1 MSKKPLSTEELR
13 GQLFQGSF
21 ARQGGLPEP
30 GDPTVETPLPNL
42 DITRIKSY
50 EDNPRRERNA
60 AYDELKENI
69 RVDGLK
75 QSLIVT
81 RRPGDELY
89 MVEYGGNTRLQI
101 LKELAAETQDPR
113 FTRTNAIF
121 RPWVS
126 ESYVLM
132 NHLDENDLRAPLI
145 FIDKAQAYLKLKQKI
160 EVERGTQLSQREYIA
175 FLEDHGRKLSRT
187 DLIRM
192 NFSANELSSL
202 TPEALRSG
210 LGPKVID
217 RIKRLQ
223 SDYASYWARRFPD
236 RALDEFDQLFQETLR
251 RNDSFEFDVDGVRDA
266 LDEAVSEHCAIS
278 LRELRMEI
286 DAMARGIAIDL
297 PPDDLAN
304 TPEGVP
310 RPNSNVVSSPE
321 FVGHRGAAG
330 AAATTHT
337 VSQPPLGT
345 PVPAQTTRIY
355 TTPPSTP
362 SRPPRDEPAAINNDA
377 EDDPAT
383 MESLRASNHAVASQL
398 AQRFDLGECI
408 TPTRIGLGF
417 LVDLPPRAI
426 QPGDHPQDEIRSWVW
441 WLLISASEQAINLDR
456 LKRLPSGNRMRTL
469 AINGQYPA
477 IEAIVGTTPTMASIY
492 FKVLNDPFVH
502 ESEELFHALFALGS
516 NARQMRLLAGDAG
529 TLLLWGGRHE

>member
-1 MSKKPLSTEELR
+1 
-13 GQLFQGSF
+13 
-21 ARQGGLPEP
+21 
-30 GDPTVETPLPNL
+30 
-42 DITRIKSY
+42 
-50 EDNPRRERNA
+50 
-60 AYDELKENI
+60 
-69 RVDGLK
+69 
-75 QSLIVT
+75 
-81 RRPGDELY
+81 
-89 MVEYGGNTRLQI
+89 
-101 LKELAAETQDPR
+101 
-113 FTRTNAIF
+113 
-121 RPWVS
+121 
-126 ESYVLM
+126 M

-160 EVERGTQLSQREYIA
+160 EAERGTQLSQREYIA

-192 NFSANELSSL
+192 NFAANELSSL

-223 SDYASYWARRFPD
+223 SDYASYWTRRFPH

-251 RNDSFEFDVDGVRDA
+251 RNDSFEFDVDVVRDA

-297 PPDDLAN
+297 PPEESDIPPDV
-304 TPEGVP
+304 VP
-310 RPNSNVVSSPE
+310 RPNSNVMSSPAL
-321 FVGHRGAAG
+321 VGNRGAG
-330 AAATTHT
+330 ATATPHT
-337 VSQPPLGT
+337 GSQPPLRT
-345 PVPAQTTRIY
+345 PAPAQTTRIY

-362 SRPPRDEPAAINNDA
+362 SRPPRHEPAAINNDA
-377 EDDPAT
+377 EDDLAT
-383 MESLRASNHAVASQL
+383 MESLRVSNYSVAAKL

-408 TPTRIGLGF
+408 TPARIGLGF

-456 LKRLPSGNRMRTL
+456 LNLLPSGNRMRTL

-502 ESEELFHALFALGS
+502 ESEELFHALIALGS
-516 NARQMRLLAGDAG
+516 NARQMRLLAGDPG
-529 TLLLWGGRHE
+529 TLLLWGERHE